1 MIQDYVAQAWTFC
14 DRLHRDS
21 LDFRRDDHVEI
32 LKWYKP
38 SSTTEDYCSELALTD
53 NFEGCVTVET
63 DLNTFDCRGKEES
76 LAELACRLKDP
87 TVFPN
92 INQVLFNFPVDDHDM
107 PIDDYFEGA
116 SNEFFT
122 QFNSPS
128 RDYPK
133 TVKTLPVYSTKFDL
147 VQLDELT
154 GNMTDLV
161 NINAD
166 TVHMTKPTM
175 IHFRLR
181 VTTRKMAIDKP
192 ISMKMS
198 RDQLTTNDAP
208 WTMKEEI
215 IDTSGVLMR
224 NRTFGLIQVLDE
236 YQPSTHRSNGI
247 CKPARLNVITDEIDT
262 SQWFD
267 PTALML
273 QYVCARTL
281 VSSQKNPGLAEDITL
296 FNLGFAYNASIVHN
310 ARARSVSQKFLT
322 LKNAFGKIL

>member
-1 MIQDYVAQAWTFC
+1 M
-14 DRLHRDS
+14 
-21 LDFRRDDHVEI
+21 
-32 LKWYKP
+32 
-38 SSTTEDYCSELALTD
+38 
-53 NFEGCVTVET
+53 
-63 DLNTFDCRGKEES
+63 
-76 LAELACRLKDP
+76 
-87 TVFPN
+87 
-92 INQVLFNFPVDDHDM
+92 
-107 PIDDYFEGA
+107 
-116 SNEFFT
+116 
-122 QFNSPS
+122 
-128 RDYPK
+128 
-133 TVKTLPVYSTKFDL
+133 KTLPVYSTKFDL

-166 TVHMTKPTM
+166 TVHITNPTA
-175 IHFRLR
+175 IDFRLR

-224 NRTFGLIQVLDE
+224 NRTFGLIEVLDE

-247 CKPARLNVITDEIDT
+247 CKPARLNVITDKIDT
-262 SQWFD
+262 SQWID

-322 LKNAFGKIL
+322 LKNAFGKIV

>member
-1 MIQDYVAQAWTFC
+1 MFQDYTSQAWTFC
-14 DRLHRDS
+14 DRMDRNA
-21 LDFRRDDHVEI
+21 LDFRHDDHVEI
-32 LKWYKP
+32 LKWFKP
-38 SSTTEDYCSELALTD
+38 SSTTDDYCSVLALTD
-53 NFEGCVTVET
+53 DFEGCVTDET
-63 DLNTFDCRGKEES
+63 DPNTFDCRGKEES

-87 TVFPN
+87 SLFPN
-92 INQVLFNFPVDDHDM
+92 MTHVLFNFPVDDHDT

-147 VQLDELT
+147 VQLDDLT
-154 GNMTDLV
+154 GNMTDRV

-166 TVHMTKPTM
+166 TVHITNPTAM
-175 IHFRLR
+175 DFRLR
-181 VTTRKMAIDKP
+181 VTTRKMIVDKP

-198 RDQLTTNDAP
+198 RDQLTTNEAL

-224 NRTFGLIQVLDE
+224 NRTFGLIEVLDQ
-236 YQPSTHRSNGI
+236 YQPSTHRTNGV

-281 VSSQKNPGLAEDITL
+281 VSTQKNPRLAEDITQ

-322 LKNAFGKIL
+322 LKNAFGKV